1 MVNQFN
7 FLDSVEIFL
16 SSGNGG
22 NGCVRF
28 KKSKLISNC
37 KPDGGNGGR
46 GGHVILK
53 GNKKLSNLF
62 HIKNNSKFISD
73 NGNPGDSNNKTG
85 SNGTDLVIE
94 VPLGSVIKDIENNL
108 VLLEILN
115 ENKQYILLYGGNGG
129 LGNFNL
135 KYSTDQSSGFLKN
148 GFFGIKKKVL
158 IELKLISDVGLIGFP
173 NSGKS
178 TLLSVLSS
186 ASPVI
191 SNYLFTTLT
200 PNLGIVYLFDKKYF
214 IISDI
219 PGILKNA
226 SVGVGLGIEFLRHVE
241 KNNLLLFII
250 DSYDFLIYDI
260 YKILFNEIYTYNNNL
275 AKKKILIVISKSDLI
290 NNEIKKEIC
299 NDLSFLNYI
308 FISSFTFEGI
318 LLLKIR
324 I

>member
-1 MVNQFN
+1 M
-7 FLDSVEIFL
+7 
-16 SSGNGG
+16 
-22 NGCVRF
+22 
-28 KKSKLISNC
+28 
-37 KPDGGNGGR
+37 
-46 GGHVILK
+46 
-53 GNKKLSNLF
+53 
-62 HIKNNSKFISD
+62 
-73 NGNPGDSNNKTG
+73 
-85 SNGTDLVIE
+85 
-94 VPLGSVIKDIENNL
+94 GSVVKDIENNL
-108 VLLEILN
+108 ILLEILN

-135 KYSTDQSSGFLKN
+135 KYSTDQCSGFLKN
-148 GFFGIKKKVL
+148 GFSGIKKKVL

-178 TLLSVLSS
+178 TLLSILSS

-241 KNNLLLFII
+241 KNNLLLFVI

-290 NNEIKKEIC
+290 NNEIKKEIS

-308 FISSFTFEGI
+308 FISSFTFEGV